1 MTEGESDFYTSPGNF
16 CEIQHVFST
25 SNTYIFSLPIVK
37 NQIFEKKL
45 THPNGYEEHWMME
58 IYHDNGDIESLR
70 GSKLSEQKVVE
81 RNHSERAIL
90 ASNEANGKCSC
101 DTNNCNDH

>member
-1 MTEGESDFYTSPGNF
+1 MLHQFVKDGSRGEID
-16 CEIQHVFST
+16 QM
-25 SNTYIFSLPIVK
+25 K
-37 NQIFEKKL
+37 NRTGKLSCYMKRHCVDEK
-45 THPNGYEEHWMME
+45 TVYGYEEHWMME